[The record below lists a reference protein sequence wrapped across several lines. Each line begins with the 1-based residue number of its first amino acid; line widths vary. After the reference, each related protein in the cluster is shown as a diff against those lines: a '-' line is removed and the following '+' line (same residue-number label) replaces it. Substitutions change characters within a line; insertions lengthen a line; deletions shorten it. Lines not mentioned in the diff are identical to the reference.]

1 MSVKGKNF
9 DFMCLFILKQ
19 KGHLLSFVIVNQH
32 FGCYVDN
39 EGKITITNKTQDT
52 IIAVQVKFEAAQRN
66 LETENVEKFRLCT
79 HIGRCWIGCELKEGV
94 VEGERFKQK

>member
-1 MSVKGKNF
+1 MRRACGRGQSKYIMYRKRKQSYKAVPKENIEGRIWRGRLHTFTVMSVKGNNF

-39 EGKITITNKTQDT
+39 EGKITITNKT
-52 IIAVQVKFEAAQRN
+52 
-66 LETENVEKFRLCT
+66 
-79 HIGRCWIGCELKEGV
+79 
-94 VEGERFKQK
+94 